1 MKGVNYII
9 NIKGKI
15 MKNLIST
22 ILATF
27 MLLSLNVSAN
37 ASGFGMG
44 ISISSNTLDTAG
56 KEDVDSNGT
65 IDATKNVS
73 DKIMIGSIFGEYS
86 ATGIN
91 GSKLALT
98 IGVDYIPFDADIDKR
113 SITQSSLKAK
123 ADGAASTGTN
133 SVEATVEDHY
143 TVYLQPGFM
152 INDSTMLYGTVG
164 FSNATINGKSVSLS
178 HTDINK
184 SQDLDGTVL
193 GAGIKTVRD
202 NGLFIKLDYKETS
215 YDTVSFTTS
224 NSTKATADLD
234 NETFALSIG
243 KQF

>member
-1 MKGVNYII
+1 
-9 NIKGKI
+9 
-15 MKNLIST
+15 MKNLISP

-73 DKIMIGSIFGEYS
+73 DDIMIGSVFGEYS

-193 GAGIKTVRD
+193 GAGVKTVKD
-202 NGLFIKLDYKETS
+202 NGFFIKFDYKETS

>member
-1 MKGVNYII
+1 
-9 NIKGKI
+9 
-15 MKNLIST
+15 MKNLISP

-44 ISISSNTLDTAG
+44 ISISSNTLDAAG

-164 FSNATINGKSVSLS
+164 FSNATINGKSVSLT

>member
-1 MKGVNYII
+1 MK
-9 NIKGKI
+9 K
-15 MKNLIST
+15 LLTS

-27 MLLSLNVSAN
+27 MLLSLNAAAN

-44 ISISSNTLDTAG
+44 ISISSNSLDTAG

-65 IDATKNVS
+65 IDAKKTVS
-73 DKIMIGSIFGEYS
+73 DDIMIGSIFGEYS

-91 GSKLALT
+91 GSKLAMT

-133 SVEATVEDHY
+133 SVSATVEDHY

-152 INDSTMLYGTVG
+152 INDSTTVYGTIG
-164 FSNATINGKSVSLS
+164 FSNATVNGKSVSLT

-193 GAGIKTVRD
+193 GAGMKTVKD

-215 YDTVSFTTS
+215 YDSVSFTTS
-224 NSTKATADLD
+224 NNTKATADLD

>member
-1 MKGVNYII
+1 MK
-9 NIKGKI
+9 K
-15 MKNLIST
+15 LLTS

-27 MLLSLNVSAN
+27 ILLSLNVAAN
-37 ASGFGMG
+37 ASGFGLG

-56 KEDVDSNGT
+56 KEDVDNNGT
-65 IDATKNVS
+65 IDDRKTVS
-73 DKIMIGSIFGEYS
+73 DDIMIGSVFGEYS

-123 ADGAASTGTN
+123 ADGAATTGTN
-133 SVEATVEDHY
+133 SVSATVEDHY
-143 TVYLQPGFM
+143 TVYFQPGFM
-152 INDSTMLYGTVG
+152 INDSTTVYGTIG
-164 FSNATINGKSVSLS
+164 FSNATVNGKSVSLT

-193 GAGIKTVRD
+193 GAGMKTVKD

-215 YDTVSFTTS
+215 YDSVSFTTS
-224 NSTKATADLD
+224 NNTKATADLD

>member
-1 MKGVNYII
+1 
-9 NIKGKI
+9 
-15 MKNLIST
+15 
-22 ILATF
+22 
-27 MLLSLNVSAN
+27 
-37 ASGFGMG
+37 MG
-44 ISISSNTLDTAG
+44 ISISSNSLDTAG

-65 IDATKNVS
+65 IDAKKTVS
-73 DKIMIGSIFGEYS
+73 DDIMIGSIFGEYS

-91 GSKLALT
+91 GSKLAMT

-113 SITQSSLKAK
+113 SITQSTLGAK
-123 ADGAASTGTN
+123 ADGAASSGTN

-143 TVYLQPGFM
+143 TVYLQPGYM

-164 FSNATINGKSVSLS
+164 FANASINGKSVSIS
-178 HTDINK
+178 HTNISK
-184 SQDLDGTVL
+184 SQDLDGTVF

>member
-1 MKGVNYII
+1 MK
-9 NIKGKI
+9 K
-15 MKNLIST
+15 LISS

-27 MLLSLNVSAN
+27 MLLSLNAAAN

-44 ISISSNTLDTAG
+44 ISISSNSLDTAG

-65 IDATKNVS
+65 IDAKKTVS
-73 DKIMIGSIFGEYS
+73 DDIMIGSIFGEYS

-91 GSKLALT
+91 GSKLAMT

-113 SITQSSLKAK
+113 SITQSSLGAK
-123 ADGAASTGTN
+123 ADGAASSGTN
-133 SVEATVEDHY
+133 SVEGTVEDHY

-152 INDSTMLYGTVG
+152 VNDSTTLYGTVG
-164 FSNATINGKSVSLS
+164 LSRATINGKSVSLT
-178 HTDINK
+178 HTDINN

-193 GAGIKTVRD
+193 GAGIKTVKD

-215 YDTVSFTTS
+215 YDTISFTTS
-224 NSTKATADLD
+224 NNTKASADLD
-234 NETFALSIG
+234 NTTFALSIG

>member
-1 MKGVNYII
+1 
-9 NIKGKI
+9 
-15 MKNLIST
+15 MKNLISP

-44 ISISSNTLDTAG
+44 ISISSNTLDAAG

-73 DKIMIGSIFGEYS
+73 DDITIGSIFGEYS

-193 GAGIKTVRD
+193 GAGIKTVKD

>member
-1 MKGVNYII
+1 
-9 NIKGKI
+9 

-56 KEDVDSNGT
+56 KEDVDNNGT
-65 IDATKNVS
+65 IDDRKTVS
-73 DKIMIGSIFGEYS
+73 DDIMIGSVFGEYS

-133 SVEATVEDHY
+133 SVSATVEDHY

-152 INDSTMLYGTVG
+152 INDSTTVYGTIG
-164 FSNATINGKSVSLS
+164 FSNATVNGKSVSLT

-193 GAGIKTVRD
+193 GAGMKTVKD

-215 YDTVSFTTS
+215 YDSVSFTTS
-224 NSTKATADLD
+224 NNTKATADLD

>member
-1 MKGVNYII
+1 MK
-9 NIKGKI
+9 K
-15 MKNLIST
+15 LLTS

-27 MLLSLNVSAN
+27 ILLSLNVAAN
-37 ASGFGMG
+37 ASGFGLG

-56 KEDVDSNGT
+56 KEDVDNNGT
-65 IDATKNVS
+65 IDDRKTVS
-73 DKIMIGSIFGEYS
+73 DDIMIGSVFGEYS

-133 SVEATVEDHY
+133 SVSATVEDHY

-152 INDSTMLYGTVG
+152 INDSTTVYGTIG
-164 FSNATINGKSVSLS
+164 FSNATVNGKSVSLT

-184 SQDLDGTVL
+184 SQDLDGTVF
-193 GAGIKTVRD
+193 GAGMKTVKD

-215 YDTVSFTTS
+215 YDSVSFTTS
-224 NSTKATADLD
+224 NNTKATADLD

>member
-1 MKGVNYII
+1 
-9 NIKGKI
+9 
-15 MKNLIST
+15 MKNLISP

-44 ISISSNTLDTAG
+44 ISISSNTLDAAG

-73 DKIMIGSIFGEYS
+73 DDITIGSIFGEYT

-133 SVEATVEDHY
+133 SVSATVEDHY

-152 INDSTMLYGTVG
+152 INDSTTVYGTIG
-164 FSNATINGKSVSLS
+164 FSNATVNGKSVSLT

-193 GAGIKTVRD
+193 GAGMKTVKD

-215 YDTVSFTTS
+215 YDSVSFTTS
-224 NSTKATADLD
+224 NNTKATADLD

>member
-1 MKGVNYII
+1 
-9 NIKGKI
+9 
-15 MKNLIST
+15 MKNLISS

-27 MLLSLNVSAN
+27 MLLSLNAAAN

-44 ISISSNTLDTAG
+44 ISISSNSLDTAG

-65 IDATKNVS
+65 IDAKKTVS
-73 DKIMIGSIFGEYS
+73 DDIMIGSIFGEYS

-91 GSKLALT
+91 GSKLAMT

-113 SITQSSLKAK
+113 SITQSTLGAK
-123 ADGAASTGTN
+123 ADGAASSGTN

-143 TVYLQPGFM
+143 TVYLQPGYM

-164 FSNATINGKSVSLS
+164 FANASINGKSVSIS
-178 HTDINK
+178 HTNISK
-184 SQDLDGTVL
+184 SQDLDGTVF

>member
-1 MKGVNYII
+1 
-9 NIKGKI
+9 
-15 MKNLIST
+15 MKNLISP

-56 KEDVDSNGT
+56 KEDVDNNGT
-65 IDATKNVS
+65 IDDRKTVS
-73 DKIMIGSIFGEYS
+73 DDIMIGSVFGEYS

-133 SVEATVEDHY
+133 SVSATVEDHY

-152 INDSTMLYGTVG
+152 INDSTTVYGTIG
-164 FSNATINGKSVSLS
+164 FSNATVNGKSVSLT

-193 GAGIKTVRD
+193 GAGMKTVKD

-215 YDTVSFTTS
+215 YDSVSFTTS
-224 NSTKATADLD
+224 NNTKATADLD

>member
-1 MKGVNYII
+1 MK
-9 NIKGKI
+9 K
-15 MKNLIST
+15 LISS

-27 MLLSLNVSAN
+27 MLLSLNAAAN

-44 ISISSNTLDTAG
+44 ISISSNSLDTAG

-65 IDATKNVS
+65 IDATKTVS
-73 DKIMIGSIFGEYS
+73 DDIMIGSIFGEYS

-91 GSKLALT
+91 GSKLAMT

-113 SITQSSLKAK
+113 SITQSTLGAK
-123 ADGAASTGTN
+123 ADGAASSGTN

-143 TVYLQPGFM
+143 TVYLQPGYM

-164 FSNATINGKSVSLS
+164 FANASINGKSVSIT
-178 HTDINK
+178 HTNISK
-184 SQDLDGTVL
+184 SQDLDGTVF